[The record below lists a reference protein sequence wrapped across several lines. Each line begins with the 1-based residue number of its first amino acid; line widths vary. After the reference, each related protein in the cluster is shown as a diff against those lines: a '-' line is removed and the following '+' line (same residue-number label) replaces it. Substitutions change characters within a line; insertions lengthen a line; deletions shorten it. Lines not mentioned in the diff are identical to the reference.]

1 MCAIVDANVAF
12 EVFGRK
18 RTRGGKQFR
27 EWLDDGP
34 GQLVVGGRVLDE
46 LARNSSFARWLVEAR
61 RVGGRVRQIGRA
73 RIRRREGDLVGSG
86 LLQSDDEH
94 VVALALESG
103 ARLLYTDD
111 GRLQRDFTNPAVI
124 HGVAGRVYTTR
135 PVDGRF
141 TNEHR
146 ELLEAD
152 DLCVSPQ
159 AR

>member
-1 MCAIVDANVAF
+1 MCAIVDASVAF

-18 RTRGGKQFR
+18 RTRAGIRFR
-27 EWLDDGP
+27 EWLDNGP

-46 LARNSSFARWLVEAR
+46 LARNSNFARWLVEAR
-61 RVGGRVRQIGRA
+61 RVGGRVRQVGRE
-73 RIRRREGDLVGSG
+73 RIRRRESDLAGTG
-86 LLQSDDEH
+86 LQSDDEH

-124 HGVAGRVYTTR
+124 RGVAGRVYTSR

-141 TNEHR
+141 TDEHR
-146 ELLEAD
+146 ELLTAP
-152 DLCVSPQ
+152 DLCRPS
-159 AR
+159 R

>member
-1 MCAIVDANVAF
+1 MCAIVDANVVF

-18 RTRGGKQFR
+18 RTRAGKQFR

-46 LARNSSFARWLVEAR
+46 LTRNREFTLWLMEAR
-61 RVGGRVRQIGRA
+61 RLSGRVRLVGRE
-73 RIRRREGDLVGSG
+73 RIRKRENNLVRYG

-111 GRLQRDFTNPAVI
+111 GDLQGDFTNRQVVP
-124 HGVAGRVYTTR
+124 G
-135 PVDGRF
+135 VDGRIYTSRPHGQF
-141 TNEHR
+141 TDDHQA
-146 ELLEAD
+146 LLDAP
-152 DLCVSPQ
+152 DLCIPPET
-159 AR
+159 